1 MVKMSRYEKER
12 VLIILI
18 VSICVF
24 AILAFLMLRHIRIRK
39 ERMKSNKSVERR
51 VEEIRSF
58 YSTKYRADAIVTD
71 MSLNHIS
78 SVRLYKDRTKLGFYI
93 EEEPIFTLEIGV
105 DERNIEP
112 FEVIVFPDKMV
123 ELHK

>member
-24 AILAFLMLRHIRIRK
+24 AVFAFLMLRHIRIKK
-39 ERMKSNKSVERR
+39 ERIKSNKSVEKR

-58 YSTKYRADAIVTD
+58 YSTKYKADAIVTD

-105 DERNIEP
+105 DGRNIEP

>member
-112 FEVIVFPDKMV
+112 FEVIVFPDKMA

>member
-24 AILAFLMLRHIRIRK
+24 AVFAFLMLRHIRVRK
-39 ERMKSNKSVERR
+39 EKMKSNKSVEKR
-51 VEEIRSF
+51 VEEIHSF
-58 YSTKYRADAIVTD
+58 YSTKYKADAIVTD

-105 DERNIEP
+105 DGRNIEP

>member
-24 AILAFLMLRHIRIRK
+24 AIFAFLMLRHIRIRK

-105 DERNIEP
+105 DGRNIEP